1 MIKSKEGG
9 CYCKAIRFR
18 TTGEPAWVGVCY
30 CVDCRKI
37 SGSPYIVFAGYL
49 KNQIEMLHG
58 TPHDFASSE
67 NVRRSFC
74 TTCSSP
80 FSYRY
85 VDDKTE
91 TQFIPVGVF
100 DDPSGF
106 KITNHIW
113 VKQKLPWIQITD
125 DAPQEQ

>member
-1 MIKSKEGG
+1 MKGG
-9 CYCKAIRFR
+9 CYCKAIRFKV
-18 TTGEPAWVGVCY
+18 TGEPLWVGVCY

-37 SGSPYIVFAGYL
+37 SGSPYIVFAGYKKENVKIL
-49 KNQIEMLHG
+49 QG
-58 TPHDFASSE
+58 TPHDYASSK

-85 VDDKTE
+85 VNAEKDGWL
-91 TQFIPVGVF
+91 FIPIGVF

-106 KITNHIW
+106 TITKHIW
-113 VKQKLPWIQITD
+113 VSQKLPWICISD
-125 DAPQEQ
+125 SAPQEQ